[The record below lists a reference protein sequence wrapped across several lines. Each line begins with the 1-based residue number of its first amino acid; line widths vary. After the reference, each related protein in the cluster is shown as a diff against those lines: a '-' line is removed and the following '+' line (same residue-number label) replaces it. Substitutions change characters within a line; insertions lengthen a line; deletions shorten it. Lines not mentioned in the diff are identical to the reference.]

1 MTITK
6 KRSIY
11 MVLLS
16 LLLLLGTLF
25 TSCVSKPGN
34 IEELLNS
41 NPDIQQEIQTAA
53 ENAGMSVE
61 IKGNEIIYSYDLSS
75 VEGATE
81 EALKDE
87 AMIKNLQSALDS
99 QRDQFVNVCKSIET
113 ETEISGVSAT
123 VSYTYKDDVLV
134 TQTFTSAG

>member
-53 ENAGMSVE
+53 ENAGMSVS
-61 IKGNEIIYSYDLSS
+61 IKGNDIISSYDLSS

-99 QRDQFVNVCKSIET
+99 QKDQFVNVCKSIET

>member
-1 MTITK
+1 MTITNR
-6 KRSIY
+6 RSIY

-16 LLLLLGTLF
+16 LFLVLCTLF
-25 TSCVSKPGN
+25 TSCISKPEN

-41 NPDIQQEIQTAA
+41 NPDIQEEIQTAA

-61 IKGNEIIYSYDLSS
+61 IKGNEIIYAYDLSS
-75 VEGATE
+75 LEGATE

-87 AMIKNLQSALDS
+87 AMIKNLQSELDS
-99 QRDQFVNVCKSIET
+99 QKDQFVEVCKALEA

-123 VSYTYKDDVLV
+123 VSYTYKDEALV